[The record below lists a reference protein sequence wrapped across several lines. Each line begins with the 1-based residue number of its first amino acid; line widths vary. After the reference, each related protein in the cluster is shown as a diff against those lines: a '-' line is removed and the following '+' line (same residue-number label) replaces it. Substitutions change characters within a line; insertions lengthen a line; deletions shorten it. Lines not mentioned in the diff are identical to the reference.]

1 MRGKTIRQFLIAGI
15 PDGRWVSELSN
26 WTGKAYKIPRTYINQ
41 CADRIDLEY
50 TGVYFLFGQNENS
63 ERPQVYIGETENIL
77 VRLKQ
82 HLQDKDFWTE
92 CVAFISKN
100 MLILIEIM
108 KPVNHQYISLPVVS
122 LTLPIQ
128 EVNATSNNPA
138 TIKYIQLIT
147 FIFCVQSS

>member
-1 MRGKTIRQFLIAGI
+1 MEGSL
-15 PDGRWVSELSN
+15 
-26 WTGKAYKIPRTYINQ
+26 KI
-41 CADRIDLEY
+41 
-50 TGVYFLFGQNENS
+50 S
-63 ERPQVYIGETENIL
+63 MPQVYIGETENIL